1 MTDSQSLDRAYAL
14 REEGN
19 FRKAYGLFMLAANQ
33 AENLLERT
41 GILLNAATN
50 LTQSDEQE
58 SITNILAP
66 SSRRSRVFS

>member
-14 REEGN
+14 REGGN
-19 FRKAYGLFMLAANQ
+19 FREAYGLFMLAANQ
-33 AENLLERT
+33 TENLLERA

-58 SITNILAP
+58 
-66 SSRRSRVFS
+66 RSRNLL